1 MGAMSSKPPAT
12 DHLPDMILPAGIP
25 QNIHLLG
32 LGGAGVSGAA
42 RILKSMGKHVT
53 GHDRAA
59 SPMLASLAG
68 LGIPCSLGDSTI
80 DHLPGDAAMVVR
92 SAAVPDEDA
101 QVQAARKRGIPV
113 LKYAQL
119 LGKLLP
125 WNRGLGVAGTH
136 GKTTTSWLLWHAC
149 DEVAREL
156 GLPKPGA
163 LVGGLNPA
171 LKDSANPRGLN
182 ALAAEQDG
190 VFCVEA
196 CEYDRSFLQLDP
208 AGAAI
213 TNVEADHL
221 DYFHNLETIERA
233 FAGFAQNVHPEG
245 LLVLGDEVPAA
256 VENEAQCLVW
266 RLGRELQILHM
277 EPKDGRRRFRLQG
290 PGWATGVIHLQVPG
304 GYNVVNAAL
313 AVALAVG
320 HVLTRKNAPDRREWP
335 RIADAA
341 ARGVMQFQGAGR
353 RFEYWSKPGE
363 RPLVHDYAHHPTEV
377 RACLGA
383 AREAFPDAPLHVLF
397 QPHQHSRTA
406 RFLDDFAGALQLA
419 DHVTIAPVYGA
430 RKHIDGRVH
439 AGATEMAAAV
449 EALGTRAVAW
459 DSLALA
465 TASFAEGLSTE
476 KQAAGLILGAGD
488 VEDVQD
494 DLIDRL
500 AVCSPS

>member
-1 MGAMSSKPPAT
+1 MSSNPLT
-12 DHLPDMILPAGIP
+12 NGDLPGMILPAGLP
-25 QNIHLLG
+25 LNIHLLG

-42 RILKSMGKHVT
+42 RILKAMGKRVT
-53 GHDRAA
+53 GHDCAP
-59 SPMLASLAG
+59 SPMLSSLEG
-68 LGIPCSLGDSTI
+68 LGIPCSLGKST
-80 DHLPGDAAMVVR
+80 DAHLPGDAAMVVR
-92 SAAVPDEDA
+92 SAAVPDEDP
-101 QVQAARKRGIPV
+101 QVQAAYERGIPV
-113 LKYAQL
+113 LKYAEL

-125 WNRGLGVAGTH
+125 SNSGLGVAGTH

-156 GLPKPGA
+156 ALPQPGA

-171 LKDSANPRGLN
+171 LKDDDNPRGLN
-182 ALAAEQDG
+182 ALAGELNGA
-190 VFCVEA
+190 FCVEA

-245 LLVLGDEVPAA
+245 LLVLGDHVPAA

-266 RLGRELQILHM
+266 RLGREIKILPM
-277 EPKDGRRRFRLQG
+277 QSKQGRRRFRLQG

-320 HVLTRKNAPDRREWP
+320 HVLTQKDAPDRKEWP

-353 RFEYWSKPGE
+353 RFETWSKPGE

-383 AREAFPDAPLHVLF
+383 AREAYPDAQIHVLF

-406 RFLDDFAGALQLA
+406 RLLDDFADALQLA
-419 DHVTIAPVYGA
+419 DRVTIAPVYGA
-430 RKHIDGRVH
+430 RKHIDGLVH
-439 AGATEMAAAV
+439 AGAEEMAAAV
-449 EALGTRAVAW
+449 QSLGTTAAACA
-459 DSLALA
+459 SLAEA
-465 TASFAEGLSTE
+465 TASFAGGLASE
-476 KQAAGLILGAGD
+476 QQAAGFILGAGD

-494 DLIDRL
+494 DLIHRMAL
-500 AVCSPS
+500 CSSS

>member
-1 MGAMSSKPPAT
+1 MGAMSSNPPIN
-12 DHLPDMILPAGIP
+12 DDLPDMILPAGLP
-25 QNIHLLG
+25 LNIHLLG

-42 RILKSMGKHVT
+42 RILKAMGKRVT
-53 GHDRAA
+53 GHDWAP
-59 SPMLASLAG
+59 SPMLASLEG
-68 LGIPCSLGDSTI
+68 LGIPCGLGDSTSE
-80 DHLPGDAAMVVR
+80 HLPGDAAMVVR
-92 SAAVPDEDA
+92 SAAVPDQDP
-101 QVQAARKRGIPV
+101 QVQAAWKRGIPV
-113 LKYAQL
+113 VKYAEL

-149 DEVAREL
+149 DEVAQEL
-156 GLPKPGA
+156 RLPRPGA

-171 LKDSANPRGLN
+171 LKDDANPRGLN
-182 ALAAEQDG
+182 ALAGEPEGA
-190 VFCVEA
+190 FCVEA

-208 AGAAI
+208 AGAVI

-221 DYFHNLETIERA
+221 DYFHNLENIERA

-266 RLGRELQILHM
+266 RLGRELEILPM

-290 PGWATGVIHLQVPG
+290 PGWATGVIQLQVPG
-304 GYNVVNAAL
+304 DYNVVNAAL

-320 HVLTRKNAPDRREWP
+320 HILTRRDAPDRMEWA

-341 ARGVMQFQGAGR
+341 ARGVMRFQGAGR
-353 RFEYWSKPGE
+353 RFETWSKPGE
-363 RPLVHDYAHHPTEV
+363 RTLVHDYAHHPTEV

-383 AREAFPDAPLHVLF
+383 AREAYPEAQIHVLF

-406 RFLDDFAGALQLA
+406 RFLDDFADALQLA

-430 RKHIDGRVH
+430 RKHIDGLVH
-439 AGATEMAAAV
+439 AGAKEMAAAV
-449 EALGTRAVAW
+449 EKLGTTAVACAT
-459 DSLALA
+459 LAEA
-465 TASFAEGLSTE
+465 TAAFADGLASE
-476 KQAAGLILGAGD
+476 KQAAGFILGAGD

-494 DLIDRL
+494 DLIHRL
-500 AVCSPS
+500 ALCSPS